1 MSIDNLNQTA
11 ASPAA
16 DNSQDSAAA
25 ENNIPT
31 EDFGAMFDA
40 YEERVSSFAPGD
52 VVKGTVVGLTDTDVI
67 IDIGFKSEGAVP
79 RAEFTD
85 EAGNVTVKPGDEVDV
100 VIKSLDN
107 MMNGVV
113 LSHGEAVARQTWGNL
128 EHAFNEKQ
136 VVKGKVVG
144 RTKGGLLVEIE
155 GIQAFLPGSQVDVRP
170 IRNLD
175 SLKNKE
181 VEAHVIKFNRKR
193 GNVVLSRKS
202 VLEEE
207 NSSKKT
213 DTLSNLEE
221 GYIVEG
227 QIKNLTEYGAFVDL
241 GGIDGLLHVTDMAW
255 GRVNNPGDVFKVGE
269 NVRVKVLKFDRDKER
284 ISLGY
289 KQLLP
294 DPWST
299 VNERYF
305 QGQRVKG
312 KISNVTDYGAF
323 VELEDGVEGLVHV
336 TEMSWSK
343 RMKHP
348 NKMVNVGQDV
358 EAVVLDVDANKRR
371 VSLGIKQIE
380 SNPWDT
386 LPERYQIGQQ
396 VHGKVRNLTDF
407 GAFVEVEDG
416 IDGLVHVSDIS
427 WTKRIKHPSEALK
440 KGQEIDA
447 IITNIDTENRRLSL
461 SIKDLEPN
469 AWDKFFEDHRP
480 GDVVKGK
487 VTRFISFGVFV
498 ELADE
503 IEGLCHI
510 SELSDQ
516 RVERPE
522 DAVQIGQE
530 LQFKILKL
538 DPDQKRIGLSARAAT
553 HTDEEDDDRI
563 DVRSYLNNE
572 DSGMT
577 RLGDLANFNF
587 SKKSN

>member
-1 MSIDNLNQTA
+1 MSIDNHNQTA

-16 DNSQDSAAA
+16 DNNQDSANA
-25 ENNIPT
+25 ENNIAT

-40 YEERVSSFAPGD
+40 YEERVSAFAPGD
-52 VVKGTVVGLTDTDVI
+52 VVKGTVVGTTDTDVL

-79 RAEFTD
+79 REEFTD
-85 EAGNVTVKPGDEVDV
+85 SEGKLTVKPGDEVDV

-113 LSHGEAVARQTWGNL
+113 LSHGEAITRQTWGHL
-128 EHAFNEKQ
+128 EHAFNEKLP
-136 VVKGKVVG
+136 VKGKVVG
-144 RTKGGLLVEIE
+144 RTKGGLLVEID
-155 GIQAFLPGSQVDVRP
+155 GIEAFLPGSQVDTRP

-175 SLKNKE
+175 TLKDKE

-202 VLEEE
+202 VLEEA
-207 NSSKKT
+207 NSSKKNE
-213 DTLSNLEE
+213 TLSSIEE
-221 GYIVEG
+221 NYIVEG

-255 GRVNNPGDVFKVGE
+255 GRVGNPGDVFKVGD
-269 NVRVKVLKFDRDKER
+269 NVRVKVLKFDREKER

-289 KQLLP
+289 KQLQP
-294 DPWST
+294 DPWNT
-299 VNERYF
+299 VSERYF
-305 QGQRVKG
+305 QGQHVKG

-323 VELEDGVEGLVHV
+323 VELEEGVEGLVHV
-336 TEMSWSK
+336 SEMSWSK

-348 NKMVNVGQDV
+348 NKMVNIGQEV
-358 EAVVLDVDANKRR
+358 EAIVLDVDANKRR

-386 LPERYQIGQQ
+386 LPERYQIGQH

-416 IDGLVHVSDIS
+416 IDGLIHVSDIS
-427 WTKRIKHPSEALK
+427 WTKRIKHPSEVLK

-447 IITNIDTENRRLSL
+447 VITNIDTENHRLSL

-480 GDVVKGK
+480 GDIVTGK

-498 ELADE
+498 DVADG
-503 IEGLCHI
+503 IEGLCHV

-516 RVERPE
+516 RIERPE

-538 DPDQKRIGLSARAAT
+538 DPDQKKIGLSARAAL
-553 HTDEEDDDRI
+553 HSDEEDDGRI

-572 DSGMT
+572 DAGMT
-577 RLGDLANFNF
+577 RLGDLAKFNF
-587 SKKSN
+587 GKKD